1 MIAELSSVFTMQ
13 HLGYY
18 DTEIREDHLQYLKSW
33 LQALKDDNK
42 FILKASSK
50 AIKSTE
56 WLISQQQKEN
66 QKIA

>member
-1 MIAELSSVFTMQ
+1 MKNRLNKSLS
-13 HLGYY
+13 
-18 DTEIREDHLQYLKSW
+18 RLKKEK
-33 LQALKDDNK
+33 LVKDDNK